1 MVVIDD
7 CTKDEQ
13 VNASPYVV
21 ASPYIRFYAGAALL
35 VDGVKVRVGLDNPLG
50 PYLSPYLIP
59 YLTPPPC
66 WSTGSR

>member
-21 ASPYIRFYAGAALL
+21 ASPHIRFYAGAALM
-35 VDGVKVRVGLDNPLG
+35 VDGVKVRVVAT
-50 PYLSPYLIP
+50 YRFEAFR
-59 YLTPPPC
+59 PC
-66 WSTGSR
+66 ELATSAVN